1 MNKIADVLTLT
12 RMILVGVILL
22 VGGLQGVA
30 ALPTV
35 ALLTVACWVTD
46 TLDGKLARQAG
57 EPTRLGR
64 FDVVADQGL
73 ALALAAC
80 LVLWEVVSLPLVVI
94 VIIGVVIGD
103 RVFRF
108 DALQKFAMGMAYAA
122 LMFTTWKF
130 RPGWLWV
137 LLGGLGLLILLNPE
151 RAKKQVIGFL
161 QQVGGIF
168 PRWDDR
174 QGAEERW
181 QAGGK

>member
-1 MNKIADVLTLT
+1 MNKLADVLTLT

-22 VGGLQGVA
+22 VGGLRGVA
-30 ALPTV
+30 ALPTI

-46 TLDGKLARQAG
+46 TLDGKIARQVSG
-57 EPTRLGR
+57 PTRLGR
-64 FDVVADQGL
+64 FDVVADKGL
-73 ALALAAC
+73 ALALAFC
-80 LVLWEVVSLPLVVI
+80 LVLWKVVSLPLVVI
-94 VIIGVVIGD
+94 VVVSAVIGD

-108 DALQKFAMGMAYAA
+108 NALQKFAMGMAYAA
-122 LMFTTWKF
+122 LIFTTWKF

-151 RAKKQVIGFL
+151 RAKQQVTGFL

-174 QGAEERW
+174 QGTEERW
-181 QAGGK
+181 KTGSK